1 MISFSDVR
9 IELYNRILFNNL
21 SLIVKKGEKVVIIG
35 PSGSGKSSL
44 LRAAVGM
51 VPLTE
56 GQIRIAGKVLSPE
69 NIMAIRSS
77 MVFIPQEPLLGAE
90 TVREALLLPFS
101 YKVHRGR
108 TVSSQEVSLVLQ
120 QLRLDESLLS
130 KPCKKIS
137 GGEKQRIAI
146 ARALLLRKTLFF
158 ADEVTS
164 ALDPESK
171 NAVMEQL
178 FRPEITLLSVS
189 HDREWMDKCS
199 RILEINKGRLQEVKN
214 EY

>member
-56 GQIRIAGKVLSPE
+56 IAGKVLSPE

-108 TVSSQEVSLVLQ
+108 TVSSQEVSLHG
-120 QLRLDESLLS
+120 
-130 KPCKKIS
+130 PCCS
-137 GGEKQRIAI
+137 
-146 ARALLLRKTLFF
+146 ARHFF
-158 ADEVTS
+158 
-164 ALDPESK
+164 LP
-171 NAVMEQL
+171 M
-178 FRPEITLLSVS
+178 R
-189 HDREWMDKCS
+189 
-199 RILEINKGRLQEVKN
+199 
-214 EY
+214 